1 MQQLYVERLKQM
13 LLPEPN
19 ERDTGIM
26 AAELVYSSGNMQPL
40 AEFIE
45 QQYFRIFRIPDYKW
59 ANELTVKTLF
69 LSLLYN
75 DILYIMDSEP
85 EIERRFPDLTM
96 TIRPDMRRFKI
107 FDVVIEFKYLKLSDL
122 KMSGEQIRKASLET
136 LRQIPLMQQQ
146 MTEAKQQA
154 TDYGDAL
161 ERKYPDLRLKR
172 FAVAAVGFERLWCEP
187 VM

>member
-1 MQQLYVERLKQM
+1 
-13 LLPEPN
+13 
-19 ERDTGIM
+19 
-26 AAELVYSSGNMQPL
+26 
-40 AEFIE
+40 
-45 QQYFRIFRIPDYKW
+45 
-59 ANELTVKTLF
+59 
-69 LSLLYN
+69 
-75 DILYIMDSEP
+75 MDSEP

-96 TIRPDMRRFKI
+96 IILPDMRHFKI

-146 MTEAKQQA
+146 MTEAEQQA

-172 FAVAAVGFERLWCEP
+172 FAVVAVGFERLWCEP